1 MGSIFQ
7 NVSYGLVGTEWEN
20 ASEEEQM
27 KLVEEACKAAYA
39 HDFVQ
44 TLPEVRFFQPRCNM
58 ISNWCRDIK
67 RKLVRGLADCLV
79 GRNSALPLLV
89 V

>member
-7 NVSYGLVGTEWEN
+7 NVSYGLVGMEWEN

-39 HDFVQ
+39 HGFVQ
-44 TLPEVRFFQPRCNM
+44 TLPEVRFFQPRYSM
-58 ISNWCRDIK
+58 I
-67 RKLVRGLADCLV
+67 
-79 GRNSALPLLV
+79 
-89 V
+89 

>member
-20 ASEEEQM
+20 SSEENQM

-39 HDFVQ
+39 HDFIKM
-44 TLPEVRFFQPRCNM
+44 LPEVRSFQPRWNL
-58 ISNWCRDIK
+58 I
-67 RKLVRGLADCLV
+67 
-79 GRNSALPLLV
+79 
-89 V
+89 

>member
-7 NVSYGLVGTEWEN
+7 NVSYGLVGTEWEH
-20 ASEEEQM
+20 ACEEEQM

-44 TLPEVRFFQPRCNM
+44 TLPEVRPSQTRCSK
-58 ISNWCRDIK
+58 I
-67 RKLVRGLADCLV
+67 
-79 GRNSALPLLV
+79 
-89 V
+89 

>member
-7 NVSYGLVGTEWEN
+7 NVSYGLVGTKWEN

-39 HDFVQ
+39 HDFIQ
-44 TLPEVRFFQPRCNM
+44 TLPEVSLF
-58 ISNWCRDIK
+58 
-67 RKLVRGLADCLV
+67 
-79 GRNSALPLLV
+79 
-89 V
+89 